1 MQHGAGHGL
10 YLYHES
16 GIPAMS
22 DTTTSTNTL
31 VHLPET
37 FTFHFHPIPDW
48 MKEKGQLY
56 PAIIRKLL
64 SCLTNV

>member
-1 MQHGAGHGL
+1 MGL
-10 YLYHES
+10 VMDFTS
-16 GIPAMS
+16 TTSQDPAMS

>member
-1 MQHGAGHGL
+1 
-10 YLYHES
+10 
-16 GIPAMS
+16 MS

-48 MKEKGQLY
+48 MEEKGQLY

-64 SCLTNV
+64 SCLTSV